1 MPSVV
6 YRCSCCHCLEPTRR
20 RIFGCSLPRIAP
32 ERQRTMA
39 ITRRGFHAPSRG
51 AGAWLRMEKS
61 DHLGRSVRSALVGER
76 SVRTTSR
83 PCRLIGAPVGTTGFS
98 SLANTA
104 DKVLAATRLGLSVAR
119 HLHPRKKRGRPL
131 VGPCQASKQS
141 HGGASRQFF
150 QLLHTSLAIADRTRF
165 FKVWLRTNRASHPS
179 GSSDQRWSAFALAAF
194 AAPEERWCRFVS
206 NGFHRL
212 VAAGFPA
219 PIPGWLTLQ
228 VIRLTARV
236 TANGSPFRL
245 VARCPGP
252 LPGLPPPS

>member
-1 MPSVV
+1 
-6 YRCSCCHCLEPTRR
+6 L
-20 RIFGCSLPRIAP
+20 
-32 ERQRTMA
+32 Q
-39 ITRRGFHAPSRG
+39 ITSP
-51 AGAWLRMEKS
+51 
-61 DHLGRSVRSALVGER
+61 
-76 SVRTTSR
+76 
-83 PCRLIGAPVGTTGFS
+83 
-98 SLANTA
+98 
-104 DKVLAATRLGLSVAR
+104 AATPSPEASIWRCWRFLRSCLSFSREQMEPGTVTHEPPNSIFWLFSETTAR
-119 HLHPRKKRGRPL
+119 ISGYNCQRGHPL

-179 GSSDQRWSAFALAAF
+179 GSSDQRWSAFALAVF

-219 PIPGWLTLQ
+219 PTPGWLTLQ
-228 VIRLTARV
+228 AIRLTARV